1 MKKNIEFIKMHGLG
15 NDFVIIDH
23 SKHPLELPQKEILK
37 KIGSRRFGIG
47 CDQILIINSDDES
60 NAKVTIFNNDGT
72 EAGACG
78 NGVRCVASYLM
89 EKQNKNKIKIQT
101 ISGILQC
108 WIEDNNCFVNMGK
121 PIFKW
126 SEIPLAKEFET
137 QIIKIDNYDLFCLSM
152 GNPHAVIFL
161 ENLKELEKIDI
172 ETLGKKIQNIDIFP
186 ESVNVEF
193 ATILEDNSIRM
204 KVWERGSGRTLACG
218 SGACATLVAAN
229 KQDLSSRKNDIIL
242 DGGKL
247 TINWLENDDVIM
259 SGEVN
264 LVFRGNFYY
273 D

>member
-1 MKKNIEFIKMHGLG
+1 MKNFEFIKMHGLG
-15 NDFVIIDH
+15 NDFVVIDY
-23 SKHPLELPQKEILK
+23 SKNSLELPQKEILK

-47 CDQILIINSDDES
+47 CDQILIINSDSQSD
-60 NAKVTIFNNDGT
+60 AKVTIFNNDGS

-89 EKQNKNKIKIQT
+89 KKQNKNKIKIET

-121 PIFKW
+121 PIFEW
-126 SEIPLAKEFET
+126 TQIPIAKKVAS
-137 QIIKIDNYDLFCLSM
+137 QIIKIDQFQLYCLSM
-152 GNPHAVIFL
+152 GNPHGVIFFED
-161 ENLKELEKIDI
+161 ENALNKVDI
-172 ETLGKKIQNIDIFP
+172 ESVGKKIQSNNIFP
-186 ESVNVEF
+186 ENVNVEF
-193 ATILEDNSIRM
+193 ATVLKDKTIRM
-204 KVWERGSGRTLACG
+204 KVWERGAGRTLACG

-229 KQDLSSRKNDIIL
+229 KQELSLRKNDIIL

-264 LVFRGNFYY
+264 LVFKGNFYY

>member
-1 MKKNIEFIKMHGLG
+1 MKNFEFLKMHGLG
-15 NDFVIIDH
+15 NDFVIIDN
-23 SKHPLELPQKEILK
+23 SQNFFELSQNKILK
-37 KIGSRRFGIG
+37 KIGSRNFGVG
-47 CDQILIINSDDES
+47 CDQILIINSYDQS
-60 NAKVTIFNNDGT
+60 YAKVTIFNNDGS

-89 EKQNKNKIKIQT
+89 KKQNIKKIKIQT

-108 WIEDNNCFVNMGK
+108 WIEDKNCFVNMGK
-121 PIFKW
+121 PRFKW

-152 GNPHAVIFL
+152 GNPHAVIFF

-172 ETLGKKIQNIDIFP
+172 EILGKKIQSLDIFP

-204 KVWERGSGRTLACG
+204 KVWERGAGKTLACG
-218 SGACATLVAAN
+218 SGACATLIAAN
-229 KQDLSSRKNDIIL
+229 KQELSLRKNEIIL

-247 TINWLENDDVIM
+247 SINWLENDDVVM
-259 SGEVN
+259 SGKVN
-264 LVFRGNFYY
+264 LVFKGIFYY